1 MNSMVVR
8 GLQARLALALV
19 FVALGLLATAALYYS
34 PPLLLELLM
43 GSWDRRLAQ
52 AGIYYAYLAC
62 AKALRLAFRLYVAK
76 QYLKAFIYVK
86 KLKFGF

>member
-1 MNSMVVR
+1 
-8 GLQARLALALV
+8 
-19 FVALGLLATAALYYS
+19 
-34 PPLLLELLM
+34 M